1 MFGGGRVDV
10 RPEGLGASHARKS
23 SMIIATKKPIDP
35 TSSKIAQIAGLFGC
49 GGADRA

>member
-1 MFGGGRVDV
+1 MDV